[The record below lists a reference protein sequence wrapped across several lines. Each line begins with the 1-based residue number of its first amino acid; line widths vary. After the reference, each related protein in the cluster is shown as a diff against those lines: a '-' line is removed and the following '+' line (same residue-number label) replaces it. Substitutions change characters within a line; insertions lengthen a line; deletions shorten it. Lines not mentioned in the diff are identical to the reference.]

1 MDATIMEFL
10 KVILPSLFTGV
21 ISFLVARYTS
31 NKNMP
36 LDKLEIT
43 YNQVYFPIYR
53 LISEGKSLNE
63 IKEKSEKYISDNF
76 KYVNETTWKAFR
88 YLNDASETEKQKAF
102 TNFKNNVKKMNS
114 KLRRK
119 LGYLEVDLFAQY
131 NYSSSFEKKL
141 YRLSGEI
148 IIIYLFLILVVVTH
162 VLFKELNLFL
172 GCIMLVSIVVFVL
185 ELFGLLVRLAVN
197 RIKELTKK
205 KNRKNALWIHL
216 I

>member
-1 MDATIMEFL
+1 ML
-10 KVILPSLFTGV
+10 
-21 ISFLVARYTS
+21 
-31 NKNMP
+31 
-36 LDKLEIT
+36 
-43 YNQVYFPIYR
+43 IYR